1 MMTLL
6 YHNKVINHNG
16 CSLLSVLKV
25 ADSLERNN
33 PAKMN
38 CDALNGSVDNTHGC
52 KCPETEDYRK
62 KITVQQ
68 VENSR
73 KIHWHRT
80 PVALECTWYLQLSML
95 D

>member
-1 MMTLL
+1 LNVT
-6 YHNKVINHNG
+6 
-16 CSLLSVLKV
+16 
-25 ADSLERNN
+25 ASLERNN

-38 CDALNGSVDNTHGC
+38 CDALKGSVDNTSGC
-52 KCPETEDYRK
+52 KCPKTDYYQK

-73 KIHWHRT
+73 QIHWHRT
-80 PVALECTWYLQLSML
+80 PVAFECTWYLWLSKL

>member
-1 MMTLL
+1 MTLL
-6 YHNKVINHNG
+6 YHNKVINNNG

-25 ADSLERNN
+25 AASLEGNN
-33 PAKMN
+33 PSKMN
-38 CDALNGSVDNTHGC
+38 CDSLKGSVDNKHRS
-52 KCPETEDYRK
+52 KCPETEDYQK

-73 KIHWHRT
+73 QIRWHRT
-80 PVALECTWYLQLSML
+80 LVVLECTWYLWLSIL